1 MPYAAPRL
9 NLQVDAGFTFKK
21 AVFMHCPSAQSTAA
35 AAAAAAHQTRG
46 GGCGK
51 KVERERGQQRKHRD
65 ETFDRGVV
73 GDV

>member
-35 AAAAAAHQTRG
+35 AAAAAAEAAAAAAAEAAEQTHAAAAAIFRVEGVRG
-46 GGCGK
+46 
-51 KVERERGQQRKHRD
+51 RP
-65 ETFDRGVV
+65 
-73 GDV
+73 